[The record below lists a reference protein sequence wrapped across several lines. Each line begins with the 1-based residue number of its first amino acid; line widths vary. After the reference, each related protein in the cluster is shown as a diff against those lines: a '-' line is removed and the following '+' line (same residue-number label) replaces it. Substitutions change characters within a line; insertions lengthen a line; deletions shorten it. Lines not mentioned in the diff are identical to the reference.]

1 MIECLIAVVFFEARD
16 QPVQGQFAVAEVVM
30 NRVESDRWP
39 NGICE
44 VVFQNKQFSFTH
56 DGKSDNPLKYLHN
69 DMEKRAYLIAK
80 SVARGVVIGEKIGIS
95 STHYH
100 RTDVSP
106 YWAKHYRKDGQVGEH
121 IFYTAVDGK

>member
-69 DMEKRAYLIAK
+69 DIEK
-80 SVARGVVIGEKIGIS
+80 
-95 STHYH
+95 
-100 RTDVSP
+100 
-106 YWAKHYRKDGQVGEH
+106 
-121 IFYTAVDGK
+121 